1 MIKNTALI
9 LSTLFL
15 FSSCSQKQ
23 TLTETNNSEDKKTD
37 IWYYQCIKKDAKN
50 YSVNY
55 MSVNYSA
62 IKSTGSKEEKLQKII
77 SQNGFNECKELTER
91 VNVSYLCEKNGKKE
105 KVDVNYLNGWNVSPE
120 MILKLR
126 FYEPEKCEKIN

>member
-1 MIKNTALI
+1 
-9 LSTLFL
+9 
-15 FSSCSQKQ
+15 
-23 TLTETNNSEDKKTD
+23 
-37 IWYYQCIKKDAKN
+37 
-50 YSVNY
+50 

-91 VNVSYLCEKNGKKE
+91 INVSYLCEKNGKKE